1 MGNCGCRL
9 ESSIY
14 RVLSKSGCFSLKQKK
29 VHYFIAFLRS
39 LPVDLEIMPYCLQV
53 IICTVRKAWAC
64 SWSVLVD
71 WWALERVFC
80 IFPSASVCAFMP
92 WSRFRFFIIVSFLGV
107 CSSSPGFMNISP
119 IFVGFFFP
127 FPFWWK
133 IVVSWEDKW
142 SNVALLELQ
151 ASVQFTNSFSVLL
164 LLRKWCLLLQWS
176 ALKLISAP
184 SPTVLIQCGLSLSSH
199 LKIYLHDL
207 FKNVNFSM
215 RFLIW
220 YNSNAFFFL
229 KKHQLALLIHGLT
242 LKF

>member
-29 VHYFIAFLRS
+29 VHSFIAFLRS

-119 IFVGFFFP
+119 IFV
-127 FPFWWK
+127 
-133 IVVSWEDKW
+133 D
-142 SNVALLELQ
+142 
-151 ASVQFTNSFSVLL
+151 
-164 LLRKWCLLLQWS
+164 
-176 ALKLISAP
+176 
-184 SPTVLIQCGLSLSSH
+184 
-199 LKIYLHDL
+199 
-207 FKNVNFSM
+207 
-215 RFLIW
+215 
-220 YNSNAFFFL
+220 FFFL
-229 KKHQLALLIHGLT
+229 FLFGGKLLFLGKTSDQMLLCWNCKLQSNSQIVFQFCYCYVSDAYFCSGVRWNLSLLQVQLCWYSVVSPSPLIW
-242 LKF
+242 KFTFTTYSKMSIFLCVF